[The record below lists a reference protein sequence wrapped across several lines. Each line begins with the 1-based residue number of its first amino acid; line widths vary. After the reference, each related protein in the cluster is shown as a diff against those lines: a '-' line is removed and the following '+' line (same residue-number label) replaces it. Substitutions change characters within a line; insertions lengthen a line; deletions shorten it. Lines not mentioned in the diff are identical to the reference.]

1 MKSTEST
8 ERLKSGKIEQKLP
21 KNRKVSLI
29 AKVKQ
34 ENTKNLNRIYW
45 EAHFPKKSGEGASQ
59 NWKGTRK
66 IFQIFKSH
74 FSNPIHT
81 HPHL

>member
-34 ENTKNLNRIYW
+34 EKTKNLNRIYW
-45 EAHFPKKSGEGASQ
+45 EAHFPKKSEVGAPE
-59 NWKGTRK
+59 NW
-66 IFQIFKSH
+66 
-74 FSNPIHT
+74 
-81 HPHL
+81 

>member
-1 MKSTEST
+1 MKSTKST

-21 KNRKVSLI
+21 KNRKFSLI

-34 ENTKNLNRIYW
+34 KKTKNLNRIYW
-45 EAHFPKKSGEGASQ
+45 EAYFLEKSEVGAPE
-59 NWKGTRK
+59 NWKDTRK

-74 FSNPIHT
+74 FSNPIRT